1 MNICQENMNIKVQ
14 KREQNM
20 NICQETKREQIKEK
34 NLQLARRC
42 RMTKHF
48 YKEERSPVNLEVSA
62 SLASRIPL
70 ATS

>member
-1 MNICQENMNIKVQ
+1 
-14 KREQNM
+14 M

-34 NLQLARRC
+34 NVQLAGDV
-42 RMTKHF
+42 
-48 YKEERSPVNLEVSA
+48 EWPNRSPVNLEVSA